1 MQCTTSYNIMHACL
15 TEDVSISKEEEEL
28 SCLGAVLLLS
38 GGCPCYYIL
47 HHVVCC
53 CQICVFSLL
62 QPAIIV
68 GIVEASKKYYEP
80 QRKEINCL

>member
-62 QPAIIV
+62 QPAN
-68 GIVEASKKYYEP
+68 GSLWALWKLPRNTMSL
-80 QRKEINCL
+80 KERR